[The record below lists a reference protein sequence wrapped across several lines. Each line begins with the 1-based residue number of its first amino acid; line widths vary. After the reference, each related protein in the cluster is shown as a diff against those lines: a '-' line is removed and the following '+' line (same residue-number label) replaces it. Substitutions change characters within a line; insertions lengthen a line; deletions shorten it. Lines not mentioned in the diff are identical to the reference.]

1 MNFIN
6 EYNILI
12 SNQTEFIRDHN
23 ISDALLEF
31 LENAYGA
38 MNKNKVFLV
47 VFLDFPKAF
56 DTVDHG
62 TLLHKLK
69 FYGFRGK
76 SIQWLSSFLSN
87 RTQFVELGNKRSS
100 LCKISIGVSQSST
113 LGPLLFLIYINDFL
127 KSLSNLNAINFS
139 DDTTL

>member
-38 MNKNKVFLV
+38 MNKNKVFLA

-100 LCKISIGVSQSST
+100 LCKNNITVPERFT
-113 LGPLLFLIYINDFL
+113 HGPILCLIYINYFY
-127 KSLSNLNAINFS
+127 KYLSNQM
-139 DDTTL
+139 